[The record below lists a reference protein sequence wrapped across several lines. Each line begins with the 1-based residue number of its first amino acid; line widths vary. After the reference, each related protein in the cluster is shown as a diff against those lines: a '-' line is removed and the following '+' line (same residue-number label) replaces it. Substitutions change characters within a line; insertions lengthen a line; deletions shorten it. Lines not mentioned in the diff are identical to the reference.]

1 MAIRNRG
8 DGMAK
13 KLSTKASRFID
24 DLISDMSKKD
34 KERLG
39 TAIGLLAGAIATE
52 KYNSLSDSEKQ
63 VWDQERIM
71 HHGDFG
77 AIVEDYGR
85 KKKNPLVA
93 GLGSGL
99 MDSDRQ
105 DEPFWIYSPL
115 VVKKP
120 KQKRKKT
127 GRR

>member
-1 MAIRNRG
+1 
-8 DGMAK
+8 MAK
-13 KLSTKASRFID
+13 RKRLSTKALRFVD
-24 DLISDMSKKD
+24 DLMGNMSKRD

-39 TAIGLLAGAIATE
+39 KAIGLLAGAIANE

-63 VWDQERIM
+63 VWNQERLM

-85 KKKNPLVA
+85 KKKNPLVR

-105 DEPFWIYSPL
+105 DEPSWIYSPY
-115 VVKKP
+115 VVRKP
-120 KQKRKKT
+120 KKKKKKT
-127 GRR
+127 G